1 MNFRNVMTGTF
12 GCAVVSCTLLFA
24 ACGDDSSSS
33 NSSEQSGK
41 EMVSCYAKFVE
52 DSENNI
58 AQERCLQAS
67 DKYSEYVKALCNVDD
82 GMGLASGDSI
92 GLVKE
97 CPEKPLYTCEN
108 KGVTIN
114 YYSLDEEEQELVVKG
129 DDKAT
134 CKALLAQEPDYDEY
148 IEKFG
153 APQSEDASY
162 DLAALV
168 GAKEVA
174 STDKLGDCGSDN
186 DKALAYVE
194 ADNEYYVC
202 YQGKWNKG
210 SEQESVACTDKNE
223 GDTVMVPRDYIYD
236 TYVCE
241 DGKWI
246 SDFGGGDDGR
256 INVDSIHREMFGYHL
271 VGFPGTMTDER
282 DGREYKTTEIVLEA
296 RSFGRVI
303 AKLMDQTWL
312 AENMAYEVE
321 GSRCYADSKENC
333 EKYGRLYTWDQAM
346 KACPEGWHLSDWED
360 FDALVKLAGKVSKD
374 FKSKTGWGGTDKY
387 GFSALPAGEYDVIS
401 QRYENLGRASYIWT
415 SETYGYFGDSPS
427 SPRTFELADLSWW
440 HHMRSMG
447 YSVRCIK
454 DGSVTPEIKTG
465 YYAYPYVAV
474 PK

>member
-1 MNFRNVMTGTF
+1 MNFKNAMTGTF
-12 GCAVVSCTLLFA
+12 GCAIVSCTLFLA

-33 NSSEQSGK
+33 NSSGQSGN
-41 EMVSCYAKFVE
+41 ETVSCYARLVE
-52 DSENNI
+52 DSQNNI
-58 AQERCLQAS
+58 AQERCLQTS

-134 CKALLAQEPDYDEY
+134 CKALLALEPDYDEY
-148 IEKFG
+148 VEKFG

-241 DGKWI
+241 DGKWT
-246 SDFGGGDDGR
+246 SDFGGD
-256 INVDSIHREMFGYHL
+256 ISLDSSTSVLLKVFVTIIKGI
-271 VGFPGTMTDER
+271 PGTVVDER
-282 DGREYKTTEIVLEA
+282 DGKEYRTTTIVLETA
-296 RSFGRVI
+296 TIFGSVFRYFEE
-303 AKLMDQTWL
+303 TWL
-312 AENMAYEVE
+312 AENLAYEVK
-321 GSRCYADSKENC
+321 GSRCYGDSKDNC
-333 EKYGRLYTWDQAM
+333 EKYGRLYSWDQAM
-346 KACPEGWHLSDWED
+346 VACPEGWHLPN
-360 FDALVKLAGKVSKD
+360 FDEFNALVNKIIGRSAAVKD
-374 FKSKTGWGGTDKY
+374 LKSAKWSGTDKY
-387 GFSALPAGEYDVIS
+387 GFSALPAGVWDPIGG
-401 QRYENLGRASYIWT
+401 RYEELGYGSWIWT
-415 SETYGYFGDSPS
+415 SETYGHWGNSPS
-427 SPRTFELADLSWW
+427 SPRTFDLADLSWW
-440 HHMRSMG
+440 NHKRSMG

-454 DGSVTPEIKTG
+454 DGARIPESMIEFKD
-465 YYAYPYVAV
+465 
-474 PK
+474 